1 MSPLFPT
8 DEPTEM
14 VFLLLRGEE
23 NKAQKVRS
31 MNKMIIDWVTDKR
44 LKNTTKN
51 GSAFPA
57 PSSINTMICTFFAA
71 TKDYYQW
78 SFSQKDFNF
87 DDGFNGFLPLCVK
100 GEGMKNVS
108 ACFCF
113 FCFLFK
119 QQLISIHFCLHNQHM
134 AINQTIHICLPQML
148 SK

>member
-78 SFSQKDFNF
+78 FFSQKDFNF

-113 FCFLFK
+113 FFVFY
-119 QQLISIHFCLHNQHM
+119 SN
-134 AINQTIHICLPQML
+134 NN
-148 SK
+148 